1 MKELIRHILREDVN
15 GRKLKL
21 IKKYMT
27 EYVKHI
33 DKLKGEVCEILVQMD
48 GSVIVVDIYINDER
62 YDELDNGLTL
72 LVLKTRIVY
81 KVIEAFGMKPS
92 TIMTYIEKCST
103 KRETYERYY

>member
-33 DKLKGEVCEILVQMD
+33 DELKGEVCEILVQMD
-48 GSVIVVDIYINDER
+48 GDVIVVDIYINDER
-62 YDELDNGLTL
+62 YDELNIGLTL
-72 LVLKTRIVY
+72 FTLKIRILH
-81 KVIEAFGMKPS
+81 KVIEAFGMKQNKL
-92 TIMTYIEKCST
+92 ITYIEKCSA